1 MIIVDDTLGALN
13 AENKGSE
20 AGLCYLANQ
29 QIDRSPT
36 GSGVAARIALAHAK
50 GKLGIGESWT
60 YHLLLS
66 NVFGGTVSFTGCV
79 TSIEEEVFDVNG
91 HTSLSVRVRV
101 EGFAYYTGFHS
112 FFVEE
117 FPIQLGSRASFSIS
131 SVSNDAGVSHLHTRS
146 VFIKVEMLISTLFR
160 ALTNDEPRTV
170 TWVFNTPT

>member
-1 MIIVDDTLGALN
+1 M
-13 AENKGSE
+13 
-20 AGLCYLANQ
+20 
-29 QIDRSPT
+29 
-36 GSGVAARIALAHAK
+36 
-50 GKLGIGESWT
+50 
-60 YHLLLS
+60 
-66 NVFGGTVSFTGCV
+66 FGGTVSFTGCV

-91 HTSLSVRVRV
+91 HTSHSVRVRV